1 MTSCKAPPQKAP
13 PIKEGFGVVVYT
25 IGGTPPLQG
34 QQPQTATAA
43 NPYTRRYHNK
53 KGQTFRSDL
62 EEAATYSPTG

>member
-1 MTSCKAPPQKAP
+1 M
-13 PIKEGFGVVVYT
+13 VVDM
-25 IGGTPPLQG
+25 IGGWPPLQG